1 MRVTFIVDGEPKGK
15 QRPRVVHTASGANT
29 STPAQTRFYEDW
41 VRCCYINQVGRV
53 KLEAPIQAT
62 ITGVFPIPKSTPKYK
77 RAKMIAGELLH
88 TKKIDCDN
96 LAKII
101 LDSLNKIAYDDD
113 SGISKLVVDKI
124 YGEMPRVEITLE
136 EIR

>member
-29 STPAQTRFYEDW
+29 YTPAQTRFYEDW

-96 LAKII
+96 LAR
-101 LDSLNKIAYDDD
+101 SYW
-113 SGISKLVVDKI
+113 
-124 YGEMPRVEITLE
+124 TL
-136 EIR
+136 